1 MCLAQNRCHITFVT
15 DGSHG
20 FIVAFSN
27 LPAFF
32 SFISPLMGKS
42 KATMLPC
49 CNTWDTFLCWEYCLH
64 RYLKRQAPS
73 LFSAVL
79 QWGGPA
85 CTPRECYQRP
95 GTYSFLIGAGR
106 GTQVPADRSMWS
118 PTLSSS
124 KVPVGGLLARPVAS
138 AQNVPST
145 LPSGYC
151 PPRLSPFPAAPRSP
165 FNACLQF

>member
-1 MCLAQNRCHITFVT
+1 MCLAQNKRHITFDT
-15 DGSHG
+15 DDGHG

-32 SFISPLMGKS
+32 SFISPLIGKS
-42 KATMLPC
+42 KATMVPC

-64 RYLKRQAPS
+64 RYLKRRALS

-79 QWGGPA
+79 QRGRPA
-85 CTPRECYQRP
+85 CTAWECYQRT
-95 GTYSFLIGAGR
+95 GTYSFLIGTGR
-106 GTQVPADRSMWS
+106 WTQVPVDRSMWS
-118 PTLSSS
+118 PTLNSS

-145 LPSGYC
+145 LPFGYC
-151 PPRLSPFPAAPRSP
+151 RPRLSPFPAAPPSP
-165 FNACLQF
+165 FNACPQF